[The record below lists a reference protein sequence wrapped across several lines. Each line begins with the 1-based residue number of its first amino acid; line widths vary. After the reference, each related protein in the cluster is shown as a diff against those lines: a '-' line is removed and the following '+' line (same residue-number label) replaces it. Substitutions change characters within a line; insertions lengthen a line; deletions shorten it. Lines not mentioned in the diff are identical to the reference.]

1 LAMGGALF
9 FILGGVAL
17 GASLDNA
24 PSESASAA
32 QNLVSG
38 FWPELWRVM
47 TLRDYNTRVVI
58 IGATFLGIA
67 AGLVGTFLLLRKRS
81 LLSDALSHATLPGVV
96 LAFMAMI
103 ALGGAGRNLVGLLAG
118 AAIFAVLGILA
129 VGAIRKGTRLADD
142 AALGIVLSVFFGAGI
157 ALLTMASR
165 MESGHS
171 AGLNSFIYGKTS
183 SMLYSDALLI
193 AISAAAAAVVCVLFF
208 KEFAMICFDQ
218 NFAAAQGWPVFALDL
233 LMMLLVVGVT
243 VIGLQAVGLILVV
256 AMLVIP
262 AAAARFWT
270 NNLRRMLATSAL
282 LGGVSAFFGS
292 AASALFERLPA
303 GAVIVLAAAI
313 VFFISLLIG
322 PARGLIRRT
331 LEHARLSALV
341 ARQHLLRE
349 LLEAAEIAAQTE
361 GSSEERAAQKGVAF
375 HELLGARSWRPRALH
390 RALSHAI
397 AAGFIAHDENRFR
410 LTAEGLREARA
421 VVRNHRLWE
430 IYLITHA
437 DIAPS
442 HVETS
447 ADRIEHVLDPELI
460 RRLEIL
466 LAEKES
472 ADAEKMTF
480 TTKGAKETKMKMA
493 KEMPPSPHALVA
505 APISPSSANEARP

>member
-1 LAMGGALF
+1 MGGALF

-171 AGLNSFIYGKTS
+171 AGLNSFIYG
-183 SMLYSDALLI
+183 
-193 AISAAAAAVVCVLFF
+193 
-208 KEFAMICFDQ
+208 
-218 NFAAAQGWPVFALDL
+218 
-233 LMMLLVVGVT
+233 
-243 VIGLQAVGLILVV
+243 
-256 AMLVIP
+256 
-262 AAAARFWT
+262 
-270 NNLRRMLATSAL
+270 
-282 LGGVSAFFGS
+282 
-292 AASALFERLPA
+292 
-303 GAVIVLAAAI
+303 
-313 VFFISLLIG
+313 
-322 PARGLIRRT
+322 
-331 LEHARLSALV
+331 
-341 ARQHLLRE
+341 
-349 LLEAAEIAAQTE
+349 
-361 GSSEERAAQKGVAF
+361 
-375 HELLGARSWRPRALH
+375 
-390 RALSHAI
+390 
-397 AAGFIAHDENRFR
+397 
-410 LTAEGLREARA
+410 
-421 VVRNHRLWE
+421 
-430 IYLITHA
+430 
-437 DIAPS
+437 
-442 HVETS
+442 
-447 ADRIEHVLDPELI
+447 
-460 RRLEIL
+460 
-466 LAEKES
+466 
-472 ADAEKMTF
+472 
-480 TTKGAKETKMKMA
+480 
-493 KEMPPSPHALVA
+493 
-505 APISPSSANEARP
+505 